1 MTKQLEYPERFV
13 NKEGDNPVVT
23 ALAAGMAC
31 HLTAYT
37 NVSVGYRSGQWS
49 VTALLF
55 KLL

>member
-1 MTKQLEYPERFV
+1 VTKQLEYPERFV